1 VTSALRA
8 FVIAV
13 SSLVTAAALARAQ
26 RPTSAVLDVT
36 AMDYAF
42 KVSPTVKA
50 GLVTVRL
57 RNTGQKL
64 HHVQLFKLSEGK
76 RVSDLFVLFLAAKS
90 IAEPPAWAV
99 PAGGPSAAMPGK
111 VIEIQQALA
120 PGRYALICWVPVG
133 DGTLHFMRGMIG
145 EVEVTGPAPRV
156 AEPRADV
163 VAVTTE
169 HKITFDQ
176 PVTAGRKVIRIE
188 NRGTVPHEL
197 LLVRLKP
204 GESARDVAE
213 WSGAGQ
219 LGTPPHESWSGAAA
233 LPPGGRAFLTVTFT
247 PGRYVAFC
255 LAEGKDGV
263 LHLMK
268 GMETVFDVK

>member
-1 VTSALRA
+1 MRFLLPLVVAVAMNATVAAPVAAQSSA
-8 FVIAV
+8 
-13 SSLVTAAALARAQ
+13 
-26 RPTSAVLDVT
+26 PTVLDVT

-57 RNTGQKL
+57 RNTGKKL

-111 VIEIQQALA
+111 VIELQQTLA

-133 DGTLHFMRGMIG
+133 DGTMHFMRGMIG

-156 AEPRADV
+156 AEPRADL

-176 PVTAGRKVIRIE
+176 PVTRGRKVIRIE
-188 NRGTVPHEL
+188 NRGTVPHEV

-233 LPPGGRAFLTVTFT
+233 LPPGGRAFLTVDFT

-268 GMETVFDVK
+268 GMETIIEVK

>member
-1 VTSALRA
+1 MRLRRSVA
-8 FVIAV
+8 C
-13 SSLVTAAALARAQ
+13 AALAVAVAAAVAPAAAQ
-26 RPTSAVLDVT
+26 APAVLDVT

-42 KVSPTVKA
+42 KVSPSVKA

-57 RNTGQKL
+57 RNTGKKL

-90 IAEPPAWAV
+90 IAEPPPWAV
-99 PAGGPSAAMPGK
+99 PAGGPSAAMPGQ
-111 VIEIQQALA
+111 VIEIQQALS

-145 EVEVTGPAPRV
+145 EVEVTGPASRV
-156 AEPRADV
+156 TEPKADL
-163 VAVTTE
+163 VALTTE
-169 HKITFDQ
+169 HTITLDRA
-176 PVTAGRKVIRIE
+176 VTRGRKVIRIE
-188 NRGTVPHEL
+188 NRGTVPHEF

-219 LGTPPHESWSGAAA
+219 LGTPPHESWS
-233 LPPGGRAFLTVTFT
+233 
-247 PGRYVAFC
+247 
-255 LAEGKDGV
+255 
-263 LHLMK
+263 
-268 GMETVFDVK
+268 